1 MRITFVCAFALS
13 VSAAWAQSGLMYSTY
28 LREGFTPAAVA
39 TDAAGN
45 LYVTGPAVLGPES
58 PQTAAMVIKLN
69 PTATQTLYVRTLGG
83 SGFDSA
89 SAIAVDSAG
98 DAYVAGTASSPDFPI
113 TPGSQTGT
121 LPVGGGMRT
130 FLAKFDPQGELLF
143 SDVLGAVSTYGLAV
157 ALAADG
163 GIIVSGLATA
173 SGLAATTGAYSVPD
187 TNGRPYLMKVSTGGT
202 NIVFSAT
209 GIGGD
214 ALAVDAA
221 GNIYMAGAAHYYYPT
236 TPGAY
241 QTFPSPASCPECF
254 FADGAN
260 QYVTKV
266 DPAATTLL
274 YSTGVSGN
282 GQTANKGLAVDASG
296 NAYVT
301 GLALDGAYPWT
312 GTQPNTQIVEPF
324 LTKLDAAGANAIYSI
339 AVGGSG
345 IALGSQ
351 GDLYVGGAY
360 NLTGIDSG
368 IVGIITPPGIPAPLP
383 PGIASLP
390 MRCQQNNLTTLS
402 QAYVSHIDA
411 ATGNVLGT
419 VLLDGSNASTAGIAF
434 AGGSSVWLAGPTSQP
449 DVPITPGALTPIPNA
464 SALHAGTQPGALL
477 AQAGFAA
484 STTPAAP
491 QVACVTDNAN
501 EARQGVVAPG
511 QLLSLFGS
519 GLGPATGVAATNY
532 TTTSLAGVTV
542 TFNGEPAPL
551 LYVSSSQIN
560 VAVPFD
566 EPYTNSQGNQNLATV
581 QVTVNGTPAA
591 PRALPVV
598 PTNPNLFA
606 NLTGIST
613 CTIGAITYNGSYA
626 AVAINQDGNINSCTH
641 RAAPGELVSFFI
653 NGLGVDA
660 SLGITQAWT
669 PTLIPIEVTIGP
681 WSVEVTAVE
690 QINPFVWQMSARIP
704 ADVGSPQNGLAPVT
718 MDLNLA
724 NGVLPI
730 GPLSIEP
737 VSPLSIPAGQ
747 PISLNIWVGQ

>member
-1 MRITFVCAFALS
+1 MRITLICAFALS
-13 VSAAWAQSGLMYSTY
+13 ASAAWAQSGLPYSTY

-45 LYVTGPAVLGPES
+45 LYVTGSTILGPDS

-89 SAIAVDSAG
+89 SAIAVDTTG
-98 DAYVAGTASSPDFPI
+98 DAYVVGTASSPDFPI

-121 LPVGGGMRT
+121 LPVSGGTRT

-143 SDVLGAVSTYGLAV
+143 SDVLGAGNTTGLAV
-157 ALAADG
+157 ALAGDR

-173 SGLAATTGAYSVPD
+173 SGLAASSGAYSVPD
-187 TNGRPYLMKVSTGGT
+187 TNGRPYLIKVSASGT
-202 NIVFSAT
+202 NVVFSAT

-274 YSTGVSGN
+274 YSTGVSGD

-312 GTQPNTQIVEPF
+312 GAQPNSQIVEPF
-324 LTKLDAAGANAIYSI
+324 LTKLDAAGANALYSV
-339 AVGGSG
+339 AVGGAG

-360 NLTGIDSG
+360 NLTGIESG
-368 IVGIITPPGIPAPLP
+368 IVGILTPPGLAAPLP

-419 VLLDGSNASTAGIAF
+419 VLIDGSNASTSGVAF
-434 AGGSSVWLAGPTSQP
+434 AAGSRVWLAGPTSQP
-449 DVPITPGALTPIPNA
+449 DVPITPDALTPIPNA
-464 SALHAGTQPGALL
+464 SGLHAGTQPGALL
-477 AQAGFAA
+477 AEADFAA
-484 STTPAAP
+484 STAPTAP
-491 QVACVTDNAN
+491 QVACITDSAN
-501 EARQGVVAPG
+501 ETRQVVVAPG

-532 TTTSLAGVTV
+532 TTTSLAGVTI
-542 TFNGEPAPL
+542 TFNDEPAPL
-551 LYVSSSQIN
+551 LYVSSNQIN
-560 VAVPFD
+560 VAVPLD
-566 EPYTNSQGNQNLATV
+566 EPYTNSQGNQNLATM
-581 QVTVNGTPAA
+581 QVIVNGTPAA

-598 PTNPNLFA
+598 PSNPSIFA
-606 NLTGIST
+606 DLTGIST
-613 CTIGAITYNGSYA
+613 CTIGAVTYSGSFT
-626 AVAINQDGNINSCTH
+626 AVAVNQDGSINSCTH
-641 RAAPGELVSFFI
+641 RAGPGELVSFFI

-660 SLGITQAWT
+660 SFGITQAWT
-669 PTLIPIEVTIGP
+669 PTLIPIEVMIGP
-681 WSVEVTAVE
+681 WSVDVAGMGLP
-690 QINPFVWQMSARIP
+690 NPFVWQAYARVP
-704 ADVGSPQNGLAPVT
+704 SGVQFPENGLLPVT
-718 MDLNLA
+718 LNLNLA
-724 NGVLPI
+724 SGVLPV
-730 GPLSIEP
+730 GPLSVEP
-737 VSPLSIPAGQ
+737 VSPSDIPAGQ
-747 PISLNIWVGQ
+747 PIGLNIWVGQ